1 MSRPLPSA
9 RRTRR
14 IARVDP
20 LARQMRVDIDA
31 GVQPPAAAAR
41 AVPPARV
48 IRAAAQ
54 VARPRPPGRAVRVA
68 AQAAPAPPRPGDSDW
83 EWDSDSDDSDFEPG
97 ESTSGTESDDSDLD
111 YVSLHDSSL
120 DSDEPLSNLFDAALQ
135 RRHKENAPGKAAF
148 FWRRREN
155 VPRRYGFAGR
165 PGVQP
170 GHLDADSSARELF
183 DLFYTPD
190 LWKTTKEETNR
201 YADQNRPKPSS
212 HMKNWEDVDE
222 EELQRYLGLRL
233 LMGVHVLPSIRDYW
247 STNPLLQTPAFREQ
261 MTRDR
266 FDAITSHL
274 HFSDNRDPQAAD
286 DRLWKIRPVV
296 DCFSKQFKDVYV
308 PEREVTVDESLFR
321 FKGRH
326 HAIQYVPS
334 KRARFGLKAYKLC
347 QSSGLAAGYTSAF
360 RMYMGQDRSEMPAS
374 QKAVVN
380 LMDDAGLFDL
390 GYDLYTDNWYSSPTL
405 FHYLQ
410 SRMTNAAGTVRPSR
424 KWMPKDLQVRR
435 KGDVDRRSS
444 PTGQLCLA
452 WMDRKQV
459 TMLSTIHRGSE
470 TVTLP
475 PNRRGEER
483 VKPLVV
489 ADYNRGM
496 KGVDLSDQLATSYS
510 SPRKCRKWYH
520 NLFFHLID
528 TAVVNAYSVHK
539 VLGGRKTHLDF
550 RLDLITSLFT
560 RRRHRDATP
569 RPAPLRPALVHGRR
583 MDAQH
588 LLVSAPKPRRCKHC
602 RTTRNARRDVKFQC
616 SVCDVGLC
624 PGECFNNY
632 HQA

>member
-222 EELQRYLGLRL
+222 EELQMYLGLRL
-233 LMGVHVLPSIRDYW
+233 LMGVHSETTIVD
-247 STNPLLQTPAFREQ
+247 PLL
-261 MTRDR
+261 
-266 FDAITSHL
+266 
-274 HFSDNRDPQAAD
+274 
-286 DRLWKIRPVV
+286 
-296 DCFSKQFKDVYV
+296 
-308 PEREVTVDESLFR
+308 
-321 FKGRH
+321 
-326 HAIQYVPS
+326 
-334 KRARFGLKAYKLC
+334 
-347 QSSGLAAGYTSAF
+347 SS
-360 RMYMGQDRSEMPAS
+360 
-374 QKAVVN
+374 V
-380 LMDDAGLFDL
+380 
-390 GYDLYTDNWYSSPTL
+390 
-405 FHYLQ
+405 FH
-410 SRMTNAAGTVRPSR
+410 
-424 KWMPKDLQVRR
+424 
-435 KGDVDRRSS
+435 
-444 PTGQLCLA
+444 
-452 WMDRKQV
+452 
-459 TMLSTIHRGSE
+459 
-470 TVTLP
+470 
-475 PNRRGEER
+475 
-483 VKPLVV
+483 
-489 ADYNRGM
+489 
-496 KGVDLSDQLATSYS
+496 DQGIS
-510 SPRKCRKWYH
+510 
-520 NLFFHLID
+520 
-528 TAVVNAYSVHK
+528 
-539 VLGGRKTHLDF
+539 G
-550 RLDLITSLFT
+550 
-560 RRRHRDATP
+560 
-569 RPAPLRPALVHGRR
+569 
-583 MDAQH
+583 
-588 LLVSAPKPRRCKHC
+588 
-602 RTTRNARRDVKFQC
+602 
-616 SVCDVGLC
+616 
-624 PGECFNNY
+624 
-632 HQA
+632 